1 MQNIKITVLTI
12 VVAMVAFASY
22 LWFKPKY
29 ETTETTEALN
39 PSNTV
44 FNQNPEKE
52 NISRET
58 NDDQEKLE
66 ADPIETEKLAN
77 AVNPWH
83 SPANFEEVEKWKES
97 RGYYSA
103 ADLDMY
109 KSYSAETIKQL
120 AQGGDIKALY
130 QLARLKVSEGT
141 GKKQDI
147 VNIYLEAAILGSSQA
162 LEWAGIMAS
171 TDPSFSRFQ
180 GEDGEQL
187 YKKEMLEALS
197 IYQVALIR
205 GDREVLEQVNRTR
218 SKLELTPED
227 DEYIKARGAEI
238 YSELEEKRKSLGLG
252 PFDNSVPQIVKN
264 YHDDAA
270 TGFKRFIDRQ

>member
-1 MQNIKITVLTI
+1 MKNLKFILLIIVLAIGALVGYIWLKPNHETV
-12 VVAMVAFASY
+12 
-22 LWFKPKY
+22 
-29 ETTETTEALN
+29 ETSEALN
-39 PSNTV
+39 LSDTESNK
-44 FNQNPEKE
+44 NSEKE
-52 NISRET
+52 NFSSAT
-58 NDDQEKLE
+58 NDDQKKLDADHIE
-66 ADPIETEKLAN
+66 AEKLAN
-77 AVNPWH
+77 SVNPWH

-103 ADLDMY
+103 ADLDIY
-109 KSYSAETIKQL
+109 KNYSAETIEQL
-120 AQGGDIKALY
+120 AKGGDIKAIY
-130 QLARLKVSEGT
+130 QLARLKVAEGAS
-141 GKKQDI
+141 KKEDI
-147 VNIYLEAAILGSSQA
+147 VNIYLDAAVLGSSYA
-162 LEWAGIMAS
+162 LGRAGTMAS
-171 TDPSFSRFQ
+171 SDPSFSRFQ

-205 GDREVLEQVNRTR
+205 GDREVLEQVNQAR

-264 YHDDAA
+264 YHDDAV
-270 TGFKRFIDRQ
+270 TGFKRFIDRK